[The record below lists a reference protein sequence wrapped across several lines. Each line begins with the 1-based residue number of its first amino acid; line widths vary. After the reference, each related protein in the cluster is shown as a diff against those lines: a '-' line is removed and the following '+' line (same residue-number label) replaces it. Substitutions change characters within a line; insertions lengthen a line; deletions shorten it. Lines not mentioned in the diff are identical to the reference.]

1 MLFLRK
7 PDMVESINMKTAD
20 VQALPAPPSLIGSL
34 LAGFNATANH
44 IDLVLLP
51 IFLDL
56 FLWFG
61 PHLRLARL
69 VDGLLSNAASQ
80 SGVLG
85 MESTDLLQAG
95 GKFWASVT
103 ERLNLFSSIRSYP
116 VGVPSLMASSQPLNT
131 PIGKPVFMDTGSIG
145 LVILFW
151 IFISIL
157 GLAIG
162 TLYFSIV
169 SQAAV
174 SGQVSWRSAFSAWR
188 WEVPQVLLLALLWT
202 GIIVA
207 IFVPASCLLST
218 IVFAGL
224 PFADMALFIYAGLVL
239 WILFPLFFSP
249 FGIFLYQRKMSDSVK
264 DSMRVTRMTMP
275 RSLLFLL
282 IILLVDEGFTILWQ
296 VPEDVSW
303 LAVIG
308 IIGHAFIATGLVAA
322 CFIYYRDASR
332 WSQRLIQQAAL
343 SPRA

>member
-1 MLFLRK
+1 
-7 PDMVESINMKTAD
+7 MKTAD
-20 VQALPAPPSLIGSL
+20 VQALPAPPNLVGSL
-34 LAGFNATANH
+34 MAGFNATANH

-51 IFLDL
+51 ILLDL

-61 PHLRLARL
+61 PHLRLVRL
-69 VDGLLSNAASQ
+69 VDGFITHAASQ
-80 SGVLG
+80 SGALG
-85 MESTDLLQAG
+85 TDSIDLLQAG
-95 GKFWASVT
+95 GKLWISVT
-103 ERLNLFSSIRSYP
+103 ERLNLFSSIRSFP

-131 PIGKPVFMDTGSIG
+131 PIGKPVFMETGSFG

-151 IFISIL
+151 ILISVL

-169 SQAAV
+169 SQAAA

-207 IFVPASCLLST
+207 ISVPASCLFST

-224 PFADMALFIYAGLVL
+224 PYADIALLIYGGLAL

-275 RSLLFLL
+275 RTLLFLL
-282 IILLVDEGFTILWQ
+282 IVLLVDEGFTILWQ

-308 IIGHAFIATGLVAA
+308 IIGHAFVTTGLVAA
-322 CFIYYRDASR
+322 CFVYYRDASR

-343 SPRA
+343 SSRA